1 MRVSISHCLK
11 QSSASLSC
19 FSQSLTKDTTNETER
34 EQRTIVIGT
43 SLSDELVTSAEI
55 GLNLRDVNV
64 HHIRHDFGFANEI
77 WATWRSDRKRR
88 SGSVL
93 ISVHPVFFSR
103 RTHLSPTRTMSLK
116 DRFVQLLEKN
126 EEVPLSRLTH
136 FQGLEDKEIKKVFGE
151 EYAGLVSSIQELL
164 DEVTSPRWT
173 HRRRIV

>member
-1 MRVSISHCLK
+1 
-11 QSSASLSC
+11 
-19 FSQSLTKDTTNETER
+19 
-34 EQRTIVIGT
+34 
-43 SLSDELVTSAEI
+43 
-55 GLNLRDVNV
+55 
-64 HHIRHDFGFANEI
+64 
-77 WATWRSDRKRR
+77 
-88 SGSVL
+88 
-93 ISVHPVFFSR
+93 
-103 RTHLSPTRTMSLK
+103 MSLK